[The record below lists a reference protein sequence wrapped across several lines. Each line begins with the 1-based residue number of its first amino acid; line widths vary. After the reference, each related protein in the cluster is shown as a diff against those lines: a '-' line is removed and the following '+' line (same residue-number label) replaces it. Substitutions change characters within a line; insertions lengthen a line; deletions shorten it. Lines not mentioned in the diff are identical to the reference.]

1 MRRRNFLY
9 GAAAALGAPAVH
21 AQSARERTLRLV
33 PLTSLYSLDTVFNT
47 SLVTTNHG
55 WAVYDSLFGM
65 NNKGEIRPQ
74 MAAGHTSSDDG
85 RVYDITL
92 REGLKFHNG
101 EPVRAQDC
109 LQSLKRWAGRET
121 FGQTIAQFIDDWSV
135 KDDRTMRITFSRPV
149 PIFLEAIARGSA
161 SFPFMVPEHIARTD
175 PYKQITD
182 PTGSGPYKFN
192 TSEFAPGSFASYSKF
207 TDYVPR
213 PENAEFTS
221 GGKIAHFER
230 MEWPTIPE
238 PATAAAALT
247 SGEIDWYEQV
257 QPDLIPQ
264 LRRNK
269 DIRIGSA
276 NPGGFNGILRFNH
289 MNAPFNNVAI
299 RRAVMMAV
307 DQPDYMASITGN
319 DPTAYKEC
327 KAMFPCGTP
336 YGQEI
341 GVEVMLH
348 NLDKARAMLKAS
360 SYNGEKIVILSPSDV
375 PTIGPMG
382 EITHDLLKKMG
393 MNAELAAT
401 DWATLTNRRASREP
415 VEKGGWS
422 IFHTWAASTIIGTP
436 VEHFAMRGLGQ
447 KAWAGW
453 FEDEKIEQLTREWT
467 IATNSEVRTAAAT
480 AIHARAMDQV
490 PFVLCGQ
497 FQIRTAYRAYLS
509 GMIEGNAAYMWNVR
523 RA

>member
-1 MRRRNFLY
+1 
-9 GAAAALGAPAVH
+9 
-21 AQSARERTLRLV
+21 
-33 PLTSLYSLDTVFNT
+33 
-47 SLVTTNHG
+47 
-55 WAVYDSLFGM
+55 
-65 NNKGEIRPQ
+65 
-74 MAAGHTSSDDG
+74 
-85 RVYDITL
+85 
-92 REGLKFHNG
+92 
-101 EPVRAQDC
+101 
-109 LQSLKRWAGRET
+109 
-121 FGQTIAQFIDDWSV
+121 
-135 KDDRTMRITFSRPV
+135 
-149 PIFLEAIARGSA
+149 
-161 SFPFMVPEHIARTD
+161 
-175 PYKQITD
+175 
-182 PTGSGPYKFN
+182 
-192 TSEFAPGSFASYSKF
+192 
-207 TDYVPR
+207 
-213 PENAEFTS
+213 
-221 GGKIAHFER
+221 
-230 MEWPTIPE
+230 
-238 PATAAAALT
+238 
-247 SGEIDWYEQV
+247 
-257 QPDLIPQ
+257 
-264 LRRNK
+264 
-269 DIRIGSA
+269 
-276 NPGGFNGILRFNH
+276 
-289 MNAPFNNVAI
+289 
-299 RRAVMMAV
+299 
-307 DQPDYMASITGN
+307 MASITGN